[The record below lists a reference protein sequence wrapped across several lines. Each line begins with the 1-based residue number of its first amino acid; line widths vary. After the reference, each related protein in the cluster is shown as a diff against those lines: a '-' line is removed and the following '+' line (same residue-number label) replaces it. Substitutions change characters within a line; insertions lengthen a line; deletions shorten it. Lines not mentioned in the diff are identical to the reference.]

1 MRKIKIA
8 VFILGFLIGCLI
20 FAAGAEAADQD
31 SWEWS
36 SKKTY
41 KYMLESQEFDVK
53 VIEWTPKDNPNIRCM
68 VIIGSGKRFEAVCYP
83 VSRRKKL

>member
-20 FAAGAEAADQD
+20 FVAGAEAADQD

-41 KYMLESQEFDVK
+41 KYMLESQEFDVR

-68 VIIGSGKRFEAVCYP
+68 VIVGPQRNSAPVCYP